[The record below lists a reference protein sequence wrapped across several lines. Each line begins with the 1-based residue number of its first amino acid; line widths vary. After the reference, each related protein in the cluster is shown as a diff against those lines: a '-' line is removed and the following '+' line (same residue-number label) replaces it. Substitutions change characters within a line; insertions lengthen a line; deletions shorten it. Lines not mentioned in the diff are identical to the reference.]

1 MKILVNALSARM
13 GGIVTY
19 TSNLMRSFAAR
30 GIDATFAVPPEFPAP
45 ETARVLRLQANRM
58 RSLTR
63 LVWEQTVWRRVIAR
77 ENPDVLF
84 SSANFGVMTSSVPQL
99 LLVREGGLFDPY
111 YITNISPGQG
121 VRAAIFRTARRK
133 LIQASMRAAD
143 SVIVPTEALRDS
155 LLVWSPELGD
165 KISCNLYGTR
175 PDLFSVRATSREWR
189 ADGVLRLLYVSE
201 YYPHKRPGMM
211 AEVVARLNEA
221 GISCSLTITMTLDSL
236 KAFPGSREDHYLL
249 SKGIER
255 GQVDMIGHVPYE
267 DIPALYRN
275 HDVFVFPSMAETFG
289 HPLVEA
295 MDSGMPI
302 VLAER
307 PVNREVCGDGAIYFD
322 PMSISGAVEKILELD
337 ASPQLRR
344 TLSENGV
351 QRCIGAFEWEDHVER
366 LICEF
371 ERMTGQSRPQVPD
384 KGSVK

>member
-58 RSLTR
+58 RPLTR
-63 LVWEQTVWRRVIAR
+63 LLWEQTVWRRVIAR

-111 YITNISPGQG
+111 YITNIAPGQG

-155 LLVWSPELGD
+155 LLIWSPKLGD

-175 PDLFSVRATSREWR
+175 PDLFSARATSREWR
-189 ADGVLRLLYVSE
+189 ADGVMRLLYVSE

-211 AEVVARLNEA
+211 AEVVARLN
-221 GISCSLTITMTLDSL
+221 
-236 KAFPGSREDHYLL
+236 
-249 SKGIER
+249 
-255 GQVDMIGHVPYE
+255 
-267 DIPALYRN
+267 
-275 HDVFVFPSMAETFG
+275 
-289 HPLVEA
+289 
-295 MDSGMPI
+295 
-302 VLAER
+302 
-307 PVNREVCGDGAIYFD
+307 
-322 PMSISGAVEKILELD
+322 
-337 ASPQLRR
+337 
-344 TLSENGV
+344 
-351 QRCIGAFEWEDHVER
+351 
-366 LICEF
+366 
-371 ERMTGQSRPQVPD
+371 
-384 KGSVK
+384 

>member
-19 TSNLMRSFAAR
+19 TSNLMRSFSAR

-45 ETARVLRLQANRM
+45 DSARVLRFRANRM
-58 RSLTR
+58 RPSVR
-63 LVWEQTVWRRVIAR
+63 LLWEQTVWRRVIAR
-77 ENPDVLF
+77 EKPDLLF

-121 VRAAIFRTARRK
+121 IRAAFFRMARRK

-143 SVIVPTEALRDS
+143 SVMVPTEAMKAS
-155 LLVWSPELGD
+155 LLSWSPGLSD

-175 PDLFSVRATSREWR
+175 LDLFSASGIKRQWR
-189 ADGVLRLLYVSE
+189 ADGMLRLLYVSE

-211 AEVVARLNEA
+211 ADVVARLNEA
-221 GISCSLTITMTLDSL
+221 GIKSKLTITMTLDSL
-236 KAFPGSREDHYLL
+236 SAFSGSDEDHFLL

-255 GQVDMIGHVPYE
+255 GQVEMTGHIPYE
-267 DIPALYRN
+267 NIPALYRD
-275 HDVFVFPSMAETFG
+275 HDIFVFPSVAETFG

-302 VLAER
+302 LLAER
-307 PVNREVCGDGAIYFD
+307 PVNREVCGDAAVYFD
-322 PMSISGAVEKILELD
+322 PLSITDAVDQICRLD
-337 ASPQLRR
+337 ASPDLRQR
-344 TLSENGV
+344 LSENGV
-351 QRCIGAFEWEDHVER
+351 RRCAGKFEWEDHVER
-366 LICEF
+366 LIREF
-371 ERMTGQSRPQVPD
+371 ERITSRREKPCAE
-384 KGSVK
+384 